1 MLKIQQSTL
10 KNDCLTRWGSTYEML
25 LSVKQQE
32 QSVCA
37 VLLETTRRDL
47 MLSSGD
53 LAVVEELLLV
63 LKPFDDATE
72 IVGGEKY
79 PTISI
84 IAPLLHKFINITL
97 KEEESDSPI
106 TKEVKEAIREDLTTR
121 YQSDEIQIMLNM
133 AMFLDPRFKSLSF
146 LKETEKA
153 VILSHLKS
161 ALTEQIEK
169 VKEENQNGVVSNEDS
184 MVVPSPKKK
193 KLDTL
198 LADIFDTSGLENDNV
213 DIEEIAIA
221 EIKRYEAEEVKR
233 AQLSDVEPLQ
243 WWKQRV
249 ATYSYLSKLA
259 TKILSVTATS
269 VPSERL
275 FSSAGNLV
283 SNKRSCLLP
292 ANVDRLLFLYENLPR
307 VL

>member
-1 MLKIQQSTL
+1 M
-10 KNDCLTRWGSTYEML
+10 
-25 LSVKQQE
+25 
-32 QSVCA
+32 
-37 VLLETTRRDL
+37 
-47 MLSSGD
+47 
-53 LAVVEELLLV
+53 
-63 LKPFDDATE
+63 
-72 IVGGEKY
+72 
-79 PTISI
+79 
-84 IAPLLHKFINITL
+84 
-97 KEEESDSPI
+97 
-106 TKEVKEAIREDLTTR
+106 
-121 YQSDEIQIMLNM
+121 
-133 AMFLDPRFKSLSF
+133 
-146 LKETEKA
+146 
-153 VILSHLKS
+153 SHLKS
-161 ALTEQIEK
+161 ALTELIEK
-169 VKEENQNGVVSNEDS
+169 EKEENQNGVASNEDS

-213 DIEEIAIA
+213 DIEEIA

-249 ATYSYLSKLA
+249 ATYSYLSKLV

-275 FSSAGNLV
+275 FSSAGNLF
-283 SNKRSCLLP
+283 SNKQSCLLP